1 MTTAMTTALTS
12 AMTAPVRRTLVG
24 AAAVASALV
33 IGSAGTASA
42 ATLGFHQTSTS
53 GKAEISGTYE
63 YHVSGTIPQTGEKL
77 YSGSFAGATAKDKVA
92 GDGYEAVLALA
103 YQDWKDGAWHRVTNY
118 VAVVNGSKSWTFK
131 NKKDVKAYAC
141 DRKVGTTKLLNCRA
155 AW

>member
-1 MTTAMTTALTS
+1 MTTR
-12 AMTAPVRRTLVG
+12 VQRTLVG
-24 AAAVASALV
+24 ASAVASALV
-33 IGSAGTASA
+33 IGLAGAASA
-42 ATLGFHQTSTS
+42 ATIGFNKTSTT

-63 YHVSGTIPQTGEKL
+63 YHVSGTIPGTNEKL
-77 YSGSFAGATAKDKVA
+77 YSGSFQGATAKDKVA

-103 YQDWKDGAWHRVTNY
+103 YQDWKDGAWHKVTNY
-118 VAVVNGSKSWTFK
+118 VAVVNGTKSWTFK

>member
-1 MTTAMTTALTS
+1 MTT
-12 AMTAPVRRTLVG
+12 PVKRTLVG
-24 AAAVASALV
+24 ACAVASALV
-33 IGSAGTASA
+33 IGLAGTASA
-42 ATLGFHQTSTS
+42 ATVGFNQTSAS

-63 YHVSGTIPQTGEKL
+63 YHVSGTIPGTNEKL
-77 YSGSFAGATAKDKVA
+77 YAGSFQGATAKDKVA

-103 YQDWKDGAWHRVTNY
+103 YQDWKDGGWHKVTNH
-118 VAVVNGSKSWTFK
+118 VAVVNGTRSWTFK

>member
-1 MTTAMTTALTS
+1 MTSLAK
-12 AMTAPVRRTLVG
+12 RTLVG
-24 AAAVASALV
+24 ASAAASALV
-33 IGSAGTASA
+33 IGLAGTAAA
-42 ATLGFHQTSTS
+42 ATFGFNKTSST

-63 YHVSGTIPQTGEKL
+63 YHVSGTIPQTNEKI
-77 YSGSFAGATAKDKVA
+77 YAGSFKGATARDKVA
-92 GDGYEAVLALA
+92 GDGYEAVLALS
-103 YQDWKDGAWHRVTNY
+103 YQDWKGGAWHPVNNY